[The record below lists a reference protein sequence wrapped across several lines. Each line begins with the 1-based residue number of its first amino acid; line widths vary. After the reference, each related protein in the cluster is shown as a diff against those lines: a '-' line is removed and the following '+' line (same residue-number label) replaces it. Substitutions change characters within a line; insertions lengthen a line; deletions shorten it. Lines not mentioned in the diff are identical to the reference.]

1 MMNGL
6 TPEEVRLI
14 VAQELD
20 GNPFIRAI
28 EAKLE
33 LLAKEISEVKEAV
46 LGE

>member
-6 TPEEVRLI
+6 TPEGVRLI

-20 GNPFIRAI
+20 KNPFIAAI
-28 EAKLE
+28 EAKLD
-33 LLAKEISEVKEAV
+33 LLAKDFAELKEAI